1 MSGLYQMYRSIF
13 KVDEIPYCVWG
24 YDLKARNLEHLKSYD
39 HQYFKYVAELHITQL
54 DGDNKQLAAMALRKE
69 YHHALETLFSLL
81 CSVIQAPA
89 CVYGWVLKCTSGQLK
104 KLVKDISI
112 GHPGIFNQYGW
123 DSVTWDKL
131 SHRIH
136 AHSNRDSQRA
146 HETGEQFAKL
156 WRGFADDFLSQDNL
170 DEYNSIKHGFRVRS
184 GGVTLLAGLEEEPG
198 VPAPPENMEL
208 IGHGEFG
215 SSFLRAESVGNL
227 PGKQRNP
234 NFRGRWLSL
243 TWNPLAMT
251 AGLILIS
258 MSIENTLSFLRIV
271 NGEPPQTVRFIRP
284 PENEQFS
291 LPWQD
296 SPVVSKLS
304 IDYIIDEAE
313 IQTFTVEEINE
324 IISQLFK
331 QQDEQSPE
339 GGTSE

>member
-1 MSGLYQMYRSIF
+1 
-13 KVDEIPYCVWG
+13 
-24 YDLKARNLEHLKSYD
+24 
-39 HQYFKYVAELHITQL
+39 
-54 DGDNKQLAAMALRKE
+54 
-69 YHHALETLFSLL
+69 
-81 CSVIQAPA
+81 
-89 CVYGWVLKCTSGQLK
+89 
-104 KLVKDISI
+104 
-112 GHPGIFNQYGW
+112 
-123 DSVTWDKL
+123 
-131 SHRIH
+131 
-136 AHSNRDSQRA
+136 
-146 HETGEQFAKL
+146 
-156 WRGFADDFLSQDNL
+156 L

-208 IGHGEFG
+208 IGHSEFG

-227 PGKQRNP
+227 SGKQRNP

-339 GGTSE
+339 DGTSE